1 MAPTTVRFTV
11 RAGGS
16 RPGQAVFLVGSAPT
30 TGGWSPEAGVRLST
44 DAATFPVWCSPPV
57 ELSSPGLP
65 LPLVYKYVLAAENG
79 GSGGHVTW
87 EVDGRSAVRT
97 LSEADVAAAASS
109 GAQGG
114 EVVIDDGVFGVLYR
128 GGTKDAAAAT
138 TVGGGGSGGMEKGR
152 HNGGGRGI
160 DPAHGGGAGALRLAE
175 RPLDA
180 LEAAVVAMNGDRR
193 SWRRRLS
200 YVRELFTGDAAAAA
214 SFDPRNVG
222 HLATIVVYLTF
233 LTTGQVRC
241 EEDGGHHRP
250 NHHAAEA
257 KAIDEALAAL
267 DPSPSSGT
275 GGATD
280 DDGLQMFLLRKIYPL
295 LPSYASQFTVSVP
308 MTRIRNIAHRGD
320 IPHDLKQQI
329 KHTLQNKLHRCAG
342 PEDMLT
348 CERLVEQVTA
358 PGTSYSG
365 AFVAELLV
373 FRDELREF
381 FNATALDDRL
391 QALADRGS
399 DTAGRLM
406 GLKHGWAPAGQQL
419 ATLNTLRAELHAAP
433 AAADAA
439 DAQAARLTDVEL
451 EKYTVTLLAAVAADM
466 EGGLDWAIGLGALA
480 AAATCLALSRVT
492 SPVAEAE
499 AVAAELGAL
508 AALDTGGGNGGC
520 GGVDTLPPLLRVRAA
535 VERAVRLV
543 DALCGGIAAV
553 YADRVGPLAAAL
565 GVSGPAATVFAEAEV
580 RAHAAF
586 HMARVASV
594 VGRSVRSALG
604 LPPWDAIC
612 PGTAT
617 GVLVVAD
624 TIGEVVRPAGDVS
637 VVAVVARSSGEEDVP
652 GWVRGVVLGHDLP
665 HLSHLGVRARQA
677 GVVFVCAD
685 DPAAFGEFVGG
696 NGPVEGL
703 AGTRVVLAVDAG
715 EGRLELT
722 RASEGTGVA
731 AADVAS
737 SSVPAAAA
745 MPVEIGAVDASATMV
760 LAAADVTAATGG
772 AKAAAAG
779 VLERLADDS
788 GGFAAPTSVVVPFG
802 VYLAAVD
809 AAASVLSSSS
819 PSLRKL
825 SAAYDMATD
834 AADAAAA
841 AAAVRSWIETATSVP
856 PAVVAAISGA
866 FPAGTLLMVRS
877 SANCEDLAAM
887 SGAGLYDSLAAVPAG
902 DADAVATAVRRV
914 WGSLWSGRAASSR
927 ATAGVAH
934 GSAAM
939 AVLVQAMVPAEV
951 SFIGFSRNPVT
962 AASAGAAGAPAEAY
976 LELAIGMGE
985 TLASAASRGTP
996 YRATVA
1002 RDGTVTEAAVAS
1014 YSVAL
1019 RPASSSSSS
1028 PSADKGGT
1036 GGDGLVPIVLD
1047 YSTVRLTTDDAY
1059 RLGVYGRVARVVA
1072 GLEAALGGPQDT
1084 EGVLDVDGELYVVQT
1099 RPMVAVAGG
1108 GD

>member
-1 MAPTTVRFTV
+1 
-11 RAGGS
+11 
-16 RPGQAVFLVGSAPT
+16 
-30 TGGWSPEAGVRLST
+30 
-44 DAATFPVWCSPPV
+44 
-57 ELSSPGLP
+57 
-65 LPLVYKYVLAAENG
+65 
-79 GSGGHVTW
+79 
-87 EVDGRSAVRT
+87 
-97 LSEADVAAAASS
+97 
-109 GAQGG
+109 
-114 EVVIDDGVFGVLYR
+114 
-128 GGTKDAAAAT
+128 
-138 TVGGGGSGGMEKGR
+138 
-152 HNGGGRGI
+152 
-160 DPAHGGGAGALRLAE
+160 
-175 RPLDA
+175 
-180 LEAAVVAMNGDRR
+180 MNGDRR

-200 YVRELFTGDAAAAA
+200 YVRELFTGDATAAA
-214 SFDPRNVG
+214 SFDPRNVD

-257 KAIDEALAAL
+257 RAIDEALAAL
-267 DPSPSSGT
+267 DPPPSS
-275 GGATD
+275 AAVAHA
-280 DDGLQMFLLRKIYPL
+280 DDGLRVFLLRKIYPL

-342 PEDMLT
+342 PEDMVT
-348 CERLVEQVTA
+348 CERLLEQVTA

-365 AFVAELLV
+365 SFVAELRT

-399 DTAGRLM
+399 ATAGRLM
-406 GLKHGWAPAGQQL
+406 GLKHGWAPAGEQL
-419 ATLNTLRAELHAAP
+419 AILNALRAELHAAP

-466 EGGLDWAIGLGALA
+466 EGALDWAAALGALA

-492 SPVAEAE
+492 SPVAEAT

-508 AALDTGGGNGGC
+508 AELARGSGGGGG
-520 GGVDTLPPLLRVRAA
+520 GGGTPPPLLRVRAA

-624 TIGEVVRPAGDVS
+624 TIAEVVRPVGEAP

-652 GWVRGVVLGHDLP
+652 GWMRGVVLGHDLP

-685 DPAAFGEFVGG
+685 DPAAFGAFVEGD
-696 NGPVEGL
+696 GPVGGL
-703 AGTRVVLAVDAG
+703 AGTRVSLAVDAG
-715 EGRLELT
+715 AGRVELT
-722 RASEGTGVA
+722 PAPAGA
-731 AADVAS
+731 AATDGTEAL
-737 SSVPAAAA
+737 PAAAA
-745 MPVEIGAVDASATMV
+745 AAVPVPVEIGAVDASAKTVM
-760 LAAADVTAATGG
+760 AAADVTAAMGG

-779 VLERLADDS
+779 TLERLAAD
-788 GGFAAPTSVVVPFG
+788 GGSFATPASVVVPFG

-809 AAASVLSSSS
+809 VAASAAPSSS

-825 SAAYDMATD
+825 AAAYDAAEAGAD
-834 AADAAAA
+834 ASAAAA
-841 AAAVRSWIETATSVP
+841 AARSWIESSTTVP
-856 PAVVAAISGA
+856 PAVVAALTAA
-866 FPAGTLLMVRS
+866 FPAGTPLMVRS

-902 DADAVATAVRRV
+902 SADAVATAVRRV

-934 GSAAM
+934 GAAAM
-939 AVLVQAMVPAEV
+939 AVLVQAMVPADV
-951 SFIGFSRNPVT
+951 SFIAFSRNPL
-962 AASAGAAGAPAEAY
+962 AAAAAAGAEAPAEAY
-976 LELAIGMGE
+976 LELAVGMGE

-996 YRATVA
+996 YRAAVA
-1002 RDGTVTEAAVAS
+1002 RDGTVTESAVAS

-1019 RPASSSSSS
+1019 RPSSSSSEAAS
-1028 PSADKGGT
+1028 EGGDDS
-1036 GGDGLVPIVLD
+1036 GGDDGLVPTVVD
-1047 YSTVRLTTDDAY
+1047 YSTVRLTTDAAY
-1059 RLGVYGRVARVVA
+1059 RVGVYGRVARVVT

-1084 EGVLDVDGELYVVQT
+1084 EGVLDADGELYVVQT
-1099 RPMVAVAGG
+1099 RPMVAAAGAGG